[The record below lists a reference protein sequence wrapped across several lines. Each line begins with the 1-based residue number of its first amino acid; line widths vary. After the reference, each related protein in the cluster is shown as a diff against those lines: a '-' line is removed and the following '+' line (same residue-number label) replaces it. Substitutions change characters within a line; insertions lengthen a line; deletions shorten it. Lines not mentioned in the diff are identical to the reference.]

1 MVWKDP
7 TTSQWRAFRD
17 ACPHRLVPL
26 SEGRI
31 DAATGNL
38 ECPYHGWQFD
48 QAGAC
53 TAMPEGG
60 NPRTARACA
69 TVYPAAMKQGA
80 SRRQCMYPCVSV
92 STPTVYPAA
101 MKQGACA
108 TVYPAAMKQG
118 ACATVYPAAMKQGAP
133 RRQCM
138 YPCVSRGSGA
148 TDLQR
153 PNKLRIGTGWDF
165 RWGMSSRPPI
175 PLYRT
180 VAHTQGYMYD
190 AKVWDSSIVQ
200 GQFSVAPCQPLSVR
214 FAGILF
220 VKPTPLKRRKDCT
233 LATPDG
239 DVVIDLYADVDTSD
253 IPLVP
258 ELEVVQSH

>member
-60 NPRTARACA
+60 NPRTAR
-69 TVYPAAMKQGA
+69 
-80 SRRQCMYPCVSV
+80 
-92 STPTVYPAA
+92 
-101 MKQGACA
+101 
-108 TVYPAAMKQG
+108 